1 VPPEWNKFLG
11 EYGWDYNVLYIM
23 DQNTRND
30 LSNAV
35 LLVVIPRYE
44 LSIVQEL
51 SLPGDRM
58 RTHPSIR

>member
-1 VPPEWNKFLG
+1 MPPEWNKFLG
-11 EYGWDYNVLYIM
+11 EHGWDYNIM
-23 DQNTRND
+23 DRNTRTD

-35 LLVVIPRYE
+35 LLAVIPRYE

-58 RTHPSIR
+58 RTLPSIR